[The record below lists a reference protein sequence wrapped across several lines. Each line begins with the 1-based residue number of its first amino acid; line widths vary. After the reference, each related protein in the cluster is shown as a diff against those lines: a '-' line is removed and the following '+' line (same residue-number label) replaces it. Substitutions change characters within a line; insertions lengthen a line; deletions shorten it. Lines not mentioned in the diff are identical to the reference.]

1 MGETDLTTIH
11 GVGAATADALRD
23 AGFDTVSDVANAPF
37 TDLEAV
43 SGLGE
48 TGAREVAYNALSL
61 VHERDVGAT
70 TDTAGADPTETPV
83 VDGGGVTVS
92 IDIDADVVPF
102 VLHAMYEELLEQH
115 KRRDVTQKA
124 EAMDC
129 ARAIAIVARSHGT
142 DTLSMSD
149 TTHTYELDISPAALT
164 TMYRGLSR
172 TASHYASERGISQ
185 AYGRLRAVA
194 EQVDEYR

>member
-11 GVGAATADALRD
+11 GVGDATADALRD
-23 AGFDTVSDVANAPF
+23 AGFDTVGDVANASF
-37 TDLEAV
+37 TDLEDV
-43 SGLGE
+43 SGLGD
-48 TGAREVAYNALSL
+48 TGARELAYNALSI
-61 VHERDVGAT
+61 VHERDVDAT
-70 TDTAGADPTETPV
+70 TQEDDTASPDPPA

-149 TTHTYELDISPAALT
+149 TTHSYELDISPAALT